1 MTDLRRLKRKVVSD
15 LSGVPEDDPPGC
27 AITTSLVLGK
37 HSSTQVKRPRQEYP
51 PSEPGVK
58 RLPPELFLDILS
70 YLSPGDLL
78 SLRGVDKFYKQYFDS
93 PESKVEWKAAERR
106 VGLPECPPELSHQRY
121 AALMFGK
128 SCMKCSK
135 FRSTKHFFISKI
147 RLCKECF
154 RENIKYGKDIV
165 PLGTLHCGSMDDIY
179 SLAPCVSL
187 ARRQRVLG
195 WNSQFSYDQKL
206 QPLERCVYYAPAL
219 KAVFDRYSSM
229 PAGSERQAYLTARGE
244 AILAEALDKW
254 LVEWQVRQLGVVS
267 SRREMLR
274 REATRRLKSL
284 GYSDVQLNN
293 KDDEPGWKWD
303 ELIEKPR
310 ALTDRSW
317 NVLLPQL
324 RDTIFLRMMK
334 SQALSAE
341 KRRTELSRIMGEIAD
356 VHCCVT
362 FQDVLQLPLAQQ
374 VMDHDGSTGPF
385 TDVDLRTLKKEIKG
399 ISRSFEYQLLNYCA
413 LLLDCPDR
421 RFNNKYRACDRP
433 SAFFL
438 FRQRS
443 EHYHLQL
450 KTYKEILQDIRD
462 EFRVARTE
470 GKTATWKLESRIY
483 APPTSLIDALC
494 DSVQISVSSH
504 DEMAAKGSRFKCLRC
519 GNGLMTWV
527 DLVRHFYEKNLY
539 HYRKHGRVWSSDVA
553 TDKSNDHGADITV
566 HGPLA
571 CDTTETPDQ
580 TTNGHAVSS
589 IVSVTNRQTCIEAT

>member
-1 MTDLRRLKRKVVSD
+1 MTDLRGLKRKVVPD
-15 LSGVPEDDPPGC
+15 LSGVPDDLPGC
-27 AITTSLVLGK
+27 AITTILVLGK

-51 PSEPGVK
+51 PSEPGIK
-58 RLPPELFLDILS
+58 RLPPELFLDIIS

-93 PESKVEWKAAERR
+93 PESKADWKAAERDF
-106 VGLPECPPELSHQRY
+106 GLPACPPELSHQRY
-121 AALMFGK
+121 AALIFGK
-128 SCMKCSK
+128 SCM
-135 FRSTKHFFISKI
+135 F
-147 RLCKECF
+147 
-154 RENIKYGKDIV
+154 
-165 PLGTLHCGSMDDIY
+165 
-179 SLAPCVSL
+179 
-187 ARRQRVLG
+187 
-195 WNSQFSYDQKL
+195 
-206 QPLERCVYYAPAL
+206 
-219 KAVFDRYSSM
+219 
-229 PAGSERQAYLTARGE
+229 AG
-244 AILAEALDKW
+244 ALDKW
-254 LVEWQVRQLGVVS
+254 LVEWQARQPGMVS
-267 SRREMLR
+267 SQKEMLR
-274 REATRRLKSL
+274 HEATRRLKSL

-293 KDDEPGWKWD
+293 KNDEPGWKWD

-341 KRRTELSRIMGEIAD
+341 ERRTELSRIMGEIVD

-362 FQDVLQLPLAQQ
+362 FQDILQLPLAQQ
-374 VMDHDGSTGPF
+374 VIDHDGSTGPF
-385 TDVDLRTLKKEIKG
+385 TYMDLRALKKEITR

-421 RFNNKYRACDRP
+421 RFINKYRACDRP

-450 KTYKEILQDIRD
+450 KTYEELLQDIRD
-462 EFRVARTE
+462 EFRVARIE
-470 GKTATWKLESRIY
+470 GKTVTWILESRIY

-494 DSVQISVSSH
+494 DSVQVSASSH
-504 DEMAAKGSRFKCLRC
+504 DKMAAKGSRFKCLRC
-519 GNGLMTWV
+519 GDGLMTWV

-553 TDKSNDHGADITV
+553 TDESNDHGADITV

-571 CDTTETPDQ
+571 CDTTEIPNHQ
-580 TTNGHAVSS
+580 TTNGHAVLQSS
-589 IVSVTNRQTCIEAT
+589 ALTNRQWVICSLPTLTTFLIFSRYFIQDYEQSRDVFQNANLHDVHNNKYFSLVSLYLISYLFKKTCIEATEGGPLPCAYGLRTTWF